1 MQDHFNSLDA
11 PDPVLGALDR
21 RVLLELHKALFPDCT
36 DEEVAKA
43 TRRELINWIQDS
55 RHGPGRVSGQEG
67 QGYPLR
73 RRNPQA
79 INAGMSAAS
88 REQAVYW
95 CRQQNPLASAA
106 ALARGDEDFGWSL
119 RHPLNPG
126 DLIVTA
132 LESSPPL
139 IVSLEVIEQDD
150 NDEVTYRNLAIF
162 SDPISV
168 IDAQHLIGA
177 QLPRRSQYRKQP
189 VAQKLLESMD
199 ALIAD
204 PHPIFITAGPC
215 AALES
220 AQANEVLSV
229 LAMLQKG
236 SPWEQLECQICDRE
250 ILDEPEAHLPHV
262 DQHGLRWEIQE
273 HVDEVV
279 LLCGDCHDMAHH
291 PTLQQ
296 LRNYAKPACPKCGQ
310 RNPRQIIWGMP
321 AFMPDPDDFV
331 VAGCVLPMGPMEQWE
346 CRVCSSRYLVAD
358 AGELAYPELM
368 VRHE

>member
-1 MQDHFNSLDA
+1 MQDFFNSLDA
-11 PDPVLGALDR
+11 PDPVLGSLDR

-36 DEEVAKA
+36 DEEVTQA
-43 TRRELINWIQDS
+43 TRRELIDLIRNS
-55 RHGPGRVSGQEG
+55 RREPGRVSGYEG

-73 RRNPQA
+73 RRHPQVINPGLF
-79 INAGMSAAS
+79 AGSNDH
-88 REQAVYW
+88 AVYW

-106 ALARGDEDFGWSL
+106 ALARGDEDFEWSL
-119 RHPLNPG
+119 RHPLKPG

-139 IVSLEVIEQDD
+139 IVSLEVIDQDE
-150 NDEVTYRNLAIF
+150 NEEITYRNLAIF

-177 QLPRRSQYRKQP
+177 QLPRRSQYLKQP
-189 VAQKLLESMD
+189 LAEKLLESMG

-204 PHPIFITAGPC
+204 PRPIFITAGPC
-215 AALES
+215 DALQS

-229 LAMLQKG
+229 LATLQKG
-236 SPWEQLECQICDRE
+236 SPWEQLECRICDRE

-273 HVDEVV
+273 HVDEAV
-279 LLCGDCHDMAHH
+279 LMCSDCHDMAHQ

-296 LRNYAKPACPKCGQ
+296 LRNYARPACPKCGE

-321 AFMPDPDDFV
+321 AFIPDPDDFV
-331 VAGCVLPMGPMEQWE
+331 VAGCVLPMGPMAQWE
-346 CRVCSSRYLVAD
+346 CRACSSRYLVAD

-368 VRHE
+368 VHHE